1 MFGSAGANIFTQ
13 IRWNGPPRVKN
24 YMDGLLAPAL
34 QIEAEKAII
43 ANPDYFRSTQET
55 KEQVLATLR
64 ENAKESVEYQMET
77 GGLVPQSLDIVR
89 KLSRS
94 KTKTN
99 EVLNLLPIEF
109 GFFDLTYDQKIEKVL
124 DMEDGYQQLLKIKNL
139 VDTYD
144 DWSSTINKF

>member
-1 MFGSAGANIFTQ
+1 
-13 IRWNGPPRVKN
+13 
-24 YMDGLLAPAL
+24 MDGLLAPAL

-55 KEQVLATLR
+55 KEQVLAKLR
-64 ENAKESVEYQMET
+64 ENAKESVEYQMEA
-77 GGLVPQSLDIVR
+77 GGLVPQSLDLVR
-89 KLSRS
+89 KLSRN

-99 EVLNLLPIEF
+99 KVLNLLPIEF
-109 GFFDLTYDQKIEKVL
+109 GFFDLTYDQKMEKIL